1 MSQRGVAESVQW
13 AILMPALL
21 MLILGLVQT
30 GIWLHGRAVAAS
42 AAATIAD
49 LRAPG
54 DDPIAAEQAG
64 RRVAASGGLT
74 DVDIQISAEQ
84 GLLVVTVSGRPL
96 SFLDFGLTTI
106 RERAVLP
113 VEAVR

>member
-1 MSQRGVAESVQW
+1 MNQRGVTESVQW

-30 GIWLHGRAVAAS
+30 GIWLHGRAVAAA

-49 LRAPG
+49 LRVPG
-54 DDPIAAEQAG
+54 DDPSAAEDAG

-74 DVDIQISAEQ
+74 DVGVEVGVEQ
-84 GLLVVTVSGRPL
+84 GLVVVTVTGRPL
-96 SFLDFGLTTI
+96 SFLDFGLTQI

-113 VEAVR
+113 AEVVR

>member
-1 MSQRGVAESVQW
+1 MNQRGVAESVQW

-21 MLILGLVQT
+21 MLILGLIQT

-54 DDPIAAEQAG
+54 DEPSAAEQAG

-74 DVDIQISAEQ
+74 DVGVEIGTEQ
-84 GLLVVTVSGRPL
+84 GLLVVTVTGRPL
-96 SFLDFGLTTI
+96 SFLDFGLTQI
-106 RERAVLP
+106 RERAVTP
-113 VEAVR
+113 VEVAR

>member
-1 MSQRGVAESVQW
+1 MNQRGVAESVQW

-21 MLILGLVQT
+21 MLILGLIQT

-54 DDPIAAEQAG
+54 ADPSAAEQAG

-74 DVDIQISAEQ
+74 EVGVEIDTQQ
-84 GLLVVTVSGRPL
+84 GLVVVTVTGRPL
-96 SFLDFGLTTI
+96 SFLDFGLTQI
-106 RERAVLP
+106 RERAVAP
-113 VEAVR
+113 AEVAR

>member
-1 MSQRGVAESVQW
+1 MNQRGVAESVQW

-30 GIWLHGRAVAAS
+30 GIWLHGRAVAAA

-54 DDPIAAEQAG
+54 DDPAAAEEAG
-64 RRVAASGGLT
+64 RRVATTGGLT
-74 DVDIQISAEQ
+74 EVGIDIAVDRD
-84 GLLVVTVSGRPL
+84 LLVVTVTGRPL
-96 SFLDFGLTTI
+96 SFLDFGLTQI

-113 VEAVR
+113 AEVAR